1 MKVKKPPKIFKAKK
15 NTIIEPQIGFTKSR
29 YVAKVMESETWNT
42 VIFVYRNFSNVSSI
56 VKL

>member
-1 MKVKKPPKIFKAKK
+1 
-15 NTIIEPQIGFTKSR
+15 
-29 YVAKVMESETWNT
+29 MESETWNT